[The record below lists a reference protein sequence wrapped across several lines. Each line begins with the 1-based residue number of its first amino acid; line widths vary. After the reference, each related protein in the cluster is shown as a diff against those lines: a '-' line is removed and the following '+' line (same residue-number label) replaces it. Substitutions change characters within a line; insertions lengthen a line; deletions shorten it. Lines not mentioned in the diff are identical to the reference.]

1 MEKLCLESVQV
12 PWKISASDE
21 IETFRADGGALEFS
35 LIADLINDRSKN
47 IVPSQ
52 STDMDIFDGI
62 DIVLLSLTFQQVQYL
77 EFSKPRLKVFGL
89 DPAKY
94 DLPPIDYGDRT
105 AFFGKWFSQ
114 QLCPASGLFLV
125 KNSDVKELLHIQ
137 DAAMSHYLMTGH
149 DEIINV
155 VAASF
160 TWRVVEKLNHSL

>member
-77 EFSKPRLKVFGL
+77 EFSKPRLEGLRFG
-89 DPAKY
+89 PGQIR
-94 DLPPIDYGDRT
+94 PPPY
-105 AFFGKWFSQ
+105 
-114 QLCPASGLFLV
+114 
-125 KNSDVKELLHIQ
+125 
-137 DAAMSHYLMTGH
+137 
-149 DEIINV
+149 
-155 VAASF
+155 
-160 TWRVVEKLNHSL
+160 